1 MLVFEST
8 CSVPGWCHA
17 GSEDSSGMLS
27 CASSQQYELSGLSS
41 WHANRPCRGVS
52 LRKHSSSE
60 KRQVAHLVKAIRARN
75 VQRKKHLTVSLL
87 GAIAKNVVPLSQRHE
102 QELEQFESN
111 SKGGE

>member
-8 CSVPGWCHA
+8 CSVPGWRHA
-17 GSEDSSGMLS
+17 GSGGSSGMLS
-27 CASSQQYELSGLSS
+27 CAS

-60 KRQVAHLVKAIRARN
+60 KRQVAHLVKAIRVRN
-75 VQRKKHLTVSLL
+75 VQRQKHLTVSLL